1 MGKLIIARHQESE
14 WNKLGKWTGT
24 RDRHLTDRG
33 FEKSED
39 MGLLI
44 KDINIEYAFASMQ
57 VRTIETLSCMLN
69 VCNTFNIPTEHSNAL
84 NERDYGDYTGKDKE
98 DMKIILGEEEYNKMH
113 RGWDYPVPNG
123 ESLKNVSERVVPF
136 YIEKI
141 LPKIK
146 EGKNVLV
153 VGHGNS
159 MRTLVKYIENIS
171 DEDIE
176 KVEVPFEKV
185 FVYDLD
191 ENGHMVKKEVKE
203 VKADITSPNV
213 SRTQILATVGP
224 ASIEKETLKKMLS
237 NKVDAVRFN
246 FSWLNKEDGTK
257 YFDLV
262 KEVSKELDRN
272 ILIVADLPGPRVK
285 NEDGHT
291 YDQTIPSG
299 LTENDKEL
307 IKFCIEKGVDYIA
320 LSFVSGKKEVEMC
333 REIISQSSGKQK
345 IIAKIERQVAVDN
358 VHEIVETCDAVM
370 IARGDLGQ
378 EIPFEKLPF
387 IQSEIIKK
395 CKAVGRPVIVATQM
409 LFSMVENDKPTR
421 AEVTDVSEA
430 VLEGADV
437 LMLSDETA
445 KGKYPIE
452 SVKVMEKIILEA
464 ESHTNTL
471 HINTL

>member
-84 NERDYGDYTGKDKE
+84 NERDYGVYTGKDKE